1 MSSSSVVALTPNCL
15 IQLDKREIPEEVSE
29 GTADPKD
36 AAEQRVGRGSQSA
49 APWGLDRI
57 DARYG
62 LDGTYN
68 YDTARGQGVKI
79 CALLS

>member
-36 AAEQRVGRGSQSA
+36 ADEQRFIARNDDLMNVSST
-49 APWGLDRI
+49 LDEF
-57 DARYG
+57 
-62 LDGTYN
+62 
-68 YDTARGQGVKI
+68 
-79 CALLS
+79 C